1 MLNSPPPKKKDGEG
15 SIFGSVF
22 IISWALALLFMLVS
36 IAIIYSGAWT
46 THFSQLS
53 YPYFFIL
60 LLEVPILPVSDV
72 ILIPVMF
79 ALYILFFG
87 VMLYF
92 SLKWKGVS
100 LLDKPIVFYGAM
112 SAFALTVTVILTL
125 TLEGANIPIGG
136 SSLTSLLDNH
146 PFETYLSLIYA
157 PFAEE
162 TGFRLIPLG
171 IMSVLLL
178 SRYKPE
184 KLDYLKAFF
193 IPGHMRKKYNQK
205 FGYIEYSMIAAT
217 SILFAYAH
225 VAYGLWSWGKI
236 ITVLPVAVVLA
247 VGFLKFGIY
256 MDIPIH
262 WLFNGFSTVYIIN
275 GALTEGAG
283 FALFYELFAGVVA
296 MAFLIVMYRK
306 WSMRR
311 NSIKIENSHEAAK
324 QDA

>member
-1 MLNSPPPKKKDGEG
+1 MLNSPPPMKRDGED
-15 SIFGSVF
+15 SIFKAVF
-22 IISWALALLFMLVS
+22 IISWGLALLFMLVS

-46 THFSQLS
+46 SHFSQLS

-72 ILIPVMF
+72 ILIPGMF
-79 ALYILFFG
+79 SLYLLFFG
-87 VMLYF
+87 IMLYY
-92 SLKWKGVS
+92 SLKWKGRGP
-100 LLDKPIVFYGAM
+100 LENPIVFYGAM
-112 SAFALTVTVILTL
+112 SAFALTITVILTL
-125 TLEGANIPIGG
+125 ILEGSNVPIGG
-136 SSLTSLLDNH
+136 SSLTSLLNKH

-205 FGYIEYSMIAAT
+205 FGYVEYAMIAAT

-256 MDIPIH
+256 MDVPIH
-262 WLFNGFSTVYIIN
+262 WLFNGFTTIYILN

-283 FALFYELFAGVVA
+283 LTLLYELIAGVA
-296 MAFLIVMYRK
+296 AIAFLLILYRK
-306 WSMRR
+306 WGKRR
-311 NSIKIENSHEAAK
+311 NAIRIEKSHEVVSENT
-324 QDA
+324 

>member
-1 MLNSPPPKKKDGEG
+1 MLNSPPPKKMGGEG
-15 SIFGSVF
+15 SIFKSIF
-22 IISWALALLFMLVS
+22 IISWGLALLFMLVS

-46 THFSQLS
+46 AHFSQLS

-72 ILIPVMF
+72 ILIPAMF
-79 ALYILFFG
+79 SMYILFFG
-87 VMLYF
+87 IMVYYSF
-92 SLKWKGVS
+92 KWKGRG
-100 LLDKPIVFYGAM
+100 LLDNPVIFYGAM

-125 TLEGANIPIGG
+125 ILEGANIPIGG
-136 SSLTSLLDNH
+136 SSLTSLLNNH

-178 SRYKPE
+178 SRYHPE

-205 FGYIEYSMIAAT
+205 FGYIEYAMIAAT

-256 MDIPIH
+256 MDVPIH
-262 WLFNGFSTVYIIN
+262 WLFNGFSTVYILN

-283 FALFYELFAGVVA
+283 FALFYELIAGFAAIV
-296 MAFLIVMYRK
+296 FLLILYRK
-306 WSMRR
+306 WDKRR
-311 NSIKIENSHEAAK
+311 NAIRSENIHEINR
-324 QDA
+324 QET